1 MYQPFPRY
9 THNRKW
15 ISIVTGPPF
24 STDSIFL
31 LQVPLSFALLKR
43 EREKERLLGS
53 KRPVQA
59 REGNIQERERERE
72 GCRELWRRP
81 IVTFC
86 IPASGVSIAL
96 HSLNV
101 CVKVCHRSLLLFF
114 LPFLHLFYPQNTPFH
129 DKYSQ
134 SRLRFAPVRN
144 RRTKPNLLVGWLGNG
159 SARNRVSHGWLA
171 VFLRSSRWLMTFLV
185 TRRRKSPEM
194 RHKRL
199 TLVVPRR
206 IGNNKE

>member
-59 REGNIQERERERE
+59 REGNIQERERE

-114 LPFLHLFYPQNTPFH
+114 SSFSPLILPSKHSFSRQIFTIKATFC
-129 DKYSQ
+129 SCTQ
-134 SRLRFAPVRN
+134 S
-144 RRTKPNLLVGWLGNG
+144 
-159 SARNRVSHGWLA
+159 
-171 VFLRSSRWLMTFLV
+171 
-185 TRRRKSPEM
+185 
-194 RHKRL
+194 
-199 TLVVPRR
+199 
-206 IGNNKE
+206 